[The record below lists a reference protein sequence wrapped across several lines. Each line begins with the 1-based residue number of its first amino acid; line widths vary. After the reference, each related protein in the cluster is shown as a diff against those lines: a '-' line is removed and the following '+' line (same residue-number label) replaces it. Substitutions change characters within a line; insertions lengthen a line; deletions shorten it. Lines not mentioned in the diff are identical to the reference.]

1 MTPGGGGPQGA
12 ETRSRRGGPAQRAL
26 PSSTFGKCGKLLAPR
41 GRPGR
46 PEGASLLSSS
56 AVTVLLPC
64 PLVAKRS
71 GRSWPGTGGFAGPR
85 ASVPARGEMA
95 LQPGHRPLPPTS
107 RAVGVSLPSAR
118 GDPGVLGRGCRSDA
132 GGAPALGSS
141 GSLAGPRPPRRR
153 GRAGPASAGGR
164 GVGGA
169 KRASSSPGPAPRSPV
184 RLPASRPALPSRR
197 LRSCAPRWPSWP
209 RDAGDAGRCA
219 PGTPGTRA
227 GGLRGRRD
235 AGRCAPSR
243 EARCAAS
250 ARVLATLAG
259 HSARRRGAT
268 YSGASSPSL
277 PYGRRHDGGHGF
289 RGRSAPPRFPNSSA
303 STKVPYRLDAARG
316 RRSDPA
322 FPPPMAGL
330 TFPSAY
336 CVLCPVYIHDLTDAT
351 HSSYEKCVLSI
362 FSLKGRES
370 RLGRS
375 K

>member
-1 MTPGGGGPQGA
+1 
-12 ETRSRRGGPAQRAL
+12 
-26 PSSTFGKCGKLLAPR
+26 
-41 GRPGR
+41 
-46 PEGASLLSSS
+46 
-56 AVTVLLPC
+56 
-64 PLVAKRS
+64 
-71 GRSWPGTGGFAGPR
+71 
-85 ASVPARGEMA
+85 MA

-164 GVGGA
+164 GVCGGA

-184 RLPASRPALPSRR
+184 RLPASRACSSLPASAVMRSAVALVAQGRR
-197 LRSCAPRWPSWP
+197 GRGQVRS
-209 RDAGDAGRCA
+209 GDA
-219 PGTPGTRA
+219 GTRA
-227 GGLRGRRD
+227 GALRAVRPGAPRAR
-235 AGRCAPSR
+235 ARQPPSR
-243 EARCAAS
+243 DTLPAAVAPLTAARAA
-250 ARVLATLAG
+250 RPV
-259 HSARRRGAT
+259 
-268 YSGASSPSL
+268 
-277 PYGRRHDGGHGF
+277 PYGRRHDGGHRF
-289 RGRSAPPRFPNSSA
+289 RGRSAPPRFPNSPA

-351 HSSYEKCVLSI
+351 HSSYKKCVLSI

>member
-1 MTPGGGGPQGA
+1 MPLCGKHSSERPKHLRSRWNLDAWGGGSP
-12 ETRSRRGGPAQRAL
+12 RSRDPEPARWPCPAGAAVIDIWEVWEAAGAA
-26 PSSTFGKCGKLLAPR
+26 GKAGASRRSKSPLLLRRHGLAPV
-41 GRPGR
+41 
-46 PEGASLLSSS
+46 S
-56 AVTVLLPC
+56 A
-64 PLVAKRS
+64 
-71 GRSWPGTGGFAGPR
+71 GGEAQWEEL
-85 ASVPARGEMA
+85 A
-95 LQPGHRPLPPTS
+95 GHRWVCRAPGQRPSARRDGAAAGTQTFTPKS

-164 GVGGA
+164 GVRGA
-169 KRASSSPGPAPRSPV
+169 KRASSSPGPAPRPRAPRGSPQ
-184 RLPASRPALPSRR
+184 AGPALPSRR

-250 ARVLATLAG
+250 ARAPATLAG

-268 YSGASSPSL
+268 YSGASSPSRPLRL
-277 PYGRRHDGGHGF
+277 P
-289 RGRSAPPRFPNSSA
+289 A
-303 STKVPYRLDAARG
+303 
-316 RRSDPA
+316 
-322 FPPPMAGL
+322 
-330 TFPSAY
+330 
-336 CVLCPVYIHDLTDAT
+336 
-351 HSSYEKCVLSI
+351 
-362 FSLKGRES
+362 
-370 RLGRS
+370 
-375 K
+375 